1 MAHLSS
7 NNANMIT
14 ITHDTFMAAL
24 PVVREAIAKADLIAL
39 DCEFSGIDDPHAT
52 PLDRPL
58 FYDSPEQLYQKSRAI
73 VAKYRLLQ
81 LGLCCLTKSGN
92 NSNTYGARAFAF
104 HLCPRA
110 HADLGLDSTV
120 TFQTSALQFMA
131 KNGYDFGL
139 TLGHGIAHLSR
150 ADVRHVEVD
159 AQPYPFQAVFRPALG
174 EAIAQ
179 IERFLAD
186 FHATPL
192 PPQGIKP
199 ADLPILL
206 LDRAS
211 LGAGDRIEL
220 ERLFAGQVD
229 ITGSATDIRH
239 FHLTPRTGRA
249 ASHSVAPDAAH
260 RTRIVKEGTLF
271 GKVMDALVAAK
282 KPVIGH
288 SVWFDLLFIWH
299 ELVDDLPPTLA
310 EFCQAV
316 HAMFPTIVDTKYLAH
331 RMFGNAQV
339 ALKSLYAWTPGAN
352 ADAGPGSPS
361 LATAFPRDSDSD
373 APMPDAACPPLPTVA
388 IDAHHDQYFTATA
401 FHDAAYDAYATA
413 CGYLKLAHHAMH
425 VARVWDS
432 ATEIPS
438 DWANGVQLHDNV
450 FRNVRLDSGNEG
462 PGRPP
467 GLGDRDAVLRV
478 RVQGGA
484 SAAEVVG
491 RVARAGT
498 KKFEVRFVARD
509 VWFVDLKE
517 VDDVEGVV
525 RAIERGEAGEGDK
538 EGTGDGAWTVVR
550 VW

>member
-1 MAHLSS
+1 MDHHA
-7 NNANMIT
+7 ATTNMIT

-24 PVVREAIAKADLIAL
+24 PVVRDAIAKADLIAL
-39 DCEFSGIDDPHAT
+39 DCEFSGIDDPHAQ

-58 FYDSPEQLYQKSRAI
+58 FYDSPEQLYQKSRKI

-81 LGLCCLTKSGN
+81 LGLCCLTKRAGSDDN
-92 NSNTYGARAFAF
+92 IYDARAFAF

-150 ADVRHVEVD
+150 ADVRHVEEAAV
-159 AQPYPFQAVFRPALG
+159 PYPFQTVFRPALG

-179 IERFLAD
+179 IQRFLAD

-199 ADLPILL
+199 ADLPVLL

-239 FHLTPRTGRA
+239 FRLTPRTGRA

-271 GKVMDALVAAK
+271 GKVIDALVSSQ

-288 SVWFDLLFIWH
+288 SIWFDLLFIWH
-299 ELVDDLPPTLA
+299 ELVDDLPPTLS
-310 EFCQAV
+310 EFCHAV
-316 HAMFPTIVDTKYLAH
+316 HAMFPTLVDTKYLAH
-331 RMFGNAQV
+331 RLFGNAHV
-339 ALKSLYAWTPGAN
+339 ALKSLYAWTPGN
-352 ADAGPGSPS
+352 ADGPGSPS
-361 LATAFPRDSDSD
+361 LATAFPRDTND
-373 APMPDAACPPLPTVA
+373 APMADATIPPPLPTVA

-413 CGYLKLAHHAMH
+413 CAYLKLAHQAAH
-425 VARVWDS
+425 VAHVWD
-432 ATEIPS
+432 ATTDIPS

-450 FRNVRLDSGNEG
+450 FHN
-462 PGRPP
+462 
-467 GLGDRDAVLRV
+467 
-478 RVQGGA
+478 
-484 SAAEVVG
+484 
-491 RVARAGT
+491 
-498 KKFEVRFVARD
+498 
-509 VWFVDLKE
+509 
-517 VDDVEGVV
+517 GVV
-525 RAIERGEAGEGDK
+525 RAIERGDAVEKDEGRK
-538 EGTGDGAWTVVR
+538 EDGAWTVVR